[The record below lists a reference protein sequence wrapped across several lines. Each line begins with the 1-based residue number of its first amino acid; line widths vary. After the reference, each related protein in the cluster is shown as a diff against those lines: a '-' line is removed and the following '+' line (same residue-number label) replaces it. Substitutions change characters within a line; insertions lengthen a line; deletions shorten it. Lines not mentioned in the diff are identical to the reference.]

1 MLESTLES
9 GTWFQSDKE
18 PSKWA
23 ARDGPGRL
31 LNLPLGHRGCGFCC
45 PPLPGEEA
53 VAFRHHL
60 HSLQMKELAEG
71 DCQCTLDSRGHSQQ
85 VLVPLTPSQGDLALM
100 GEEAQDAG

>member
-23 ARDGPGRL
+23 ARDGPGRR

-45 PPLPGEEA
+45 PPLPREEA

-71 DCQCTLDSRGHSQQ
+71 ETASAHWTLG
-85 VLVPLTPSQGDLALM
+85 VT
-100 GEEAQDAG
+100 AGRSWSHKHHPRVTWL